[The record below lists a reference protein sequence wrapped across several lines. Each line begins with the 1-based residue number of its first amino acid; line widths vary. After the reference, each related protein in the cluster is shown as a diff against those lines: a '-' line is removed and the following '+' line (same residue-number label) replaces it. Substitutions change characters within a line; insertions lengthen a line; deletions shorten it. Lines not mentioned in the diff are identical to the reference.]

1 MTQHSQ
7 TTPRL
12 PLKGLRVIDLSRL
25 LPGGYATQ
33 LLADFGA
40 DVVKVEDPQGGDPA
54 RWMEPMLEDASL
66 YFVAMNRNKRSLAID
81 LKQPAGREA
90 LLQVLA
96 TADVLVESFRPG
108 VMDRLGLGPDL
119 LRERLPRLVYCA
131 ITGYGQDGPARLRAG
146 HDVNYEG
153 YAGMLAMNLAANGQP
168 VLPPAQLA
176 DIAGGAW
183 PALVGI
189 LTALLARGVTGQ
201 GDIVDVSMLDGT
213 LALQPLLAVV
223 ALATGQAPAPGAM
236 QLHGGDPAYSIYQ
249 TSDGLY
255 VTLGALEHK
264 FWARFCTLVDRPDLI
279 PSHGPAVGARRE
291 EIRAQVAAIFAS
303 RPRAEWLALLGDED
317 ACVGP
322 VYTYTEALRDP
333 QIQARQLIRSANLG
347 MENFA
352 AALAPT
358 PRLVHAAPPPQQPP
372 PRLGEHSDAILR
384 EAGLDDAAIAALHA
398 AGVVP
403 D

>member
-279 PSHGPAVGARRE
+279 PSHGPAVGVRRE
-291 EIRAQVAAIFAS
+291 EIRTQVAAIFAS